1 MSIKLNFNLGFISY
15 DCGLNVVLKAN
26 ENTHLVV
33 DSEILLNDDI
43 GKELKLNYL
52 TKVNGLF
59 LLSNRPITTL
69 SLDIKDIT
77 GGDDLLFNSEYIN
90 DLIYDSE
97 FDGDQ
102 FLAVGLKS
110 IFSDVEQ
117 KMISLPDSFNIYLII
132 DALLSLRK
140 ARVLAG
146 ATDSDLFQIDDEL
159 RQLGFE
165 GEKISDKF

>member
-15 DCGLNVVLKAN
+15 DCGLKVVLKTN
-26 ENTHLVV
+26 KNTRLVI
-33 DSEILLNDDI
+33 DSEILLNDEI

-52 TKVNGLF
+52 TKVSGSF

-69 SLDIKDIT
+69 SLYIT
-77 GGDDLLFNSEYIN
+77 EGEDFLINSEYIN
-90 DLIYDSE
+90 NLIDDAE

-102 FLAVGLKS
+102 FLSVGLKS

-117 KMISLPDSFNIYLII
+117 EMISLPDSFDIYLMI

-146 ATDSDLFQIDDEL
+146 AANYELFQIDNEL

-165 GEKISDKF
+165 GEKTSDKF

>member
-15 DCGLNVVLKAN
+15 DCGLKVVFKTN
-26 ENTHLVV
+26 ENNRLVM
-33 DSEILLNDDI
+33 DSEILLNDEI

-52 TKVNGLF
+52 TKVSGSF

-69 SLDIKDIT
+69 SLYINEGEDFLI
-77 GGDDLLFNSEYIN
+77 NSEYIN
-90 DLIYDSE
+90 NLIDDAE

-102 FLAVGLKS
+102 FLSVGLKS

-117 KMISLPDSFNIYLII
+117 EMISLPDNFDIYLMI

-146 ATDSDLFQIDDEL
+146 AANYELFQIDNEL

-165 GEKISDKF
+165 GEKTSDKF

>member
-15 DCGLNVVLKAN
+15 DCGLKVVFKTN
-26 ENTHLVV
+26 ENNRLVM
-33 DSEILLNDDI
+33 DSEILLNDEI

-52 TKVNGLF
+52 TKVSGSF

-69 SLDIKDIT
+69 SLYINEGEDFLI
-77 GGDDLLFNSEYIN
+77 NSEYIN
-90 DLIYDSE
+90 NLIYDAE
-97 FDGDQ
+97 FDCDQ
-102 FLAVGLKS
+102 FLSVGLKS

-117 KMISLPDSFNIYLII
+117 EMISLPDNFDIYLMI

-146 ATDSDLFQIDDEL
+146 AANYELFQIDNEL

-165 GEKISDKF
+165 GEKTSDKF